1 MLTDNV
7 KEVYPIVKAMI
18 QLMVNV
24 NFVELDYNLF
34 FTQIKYVLK
43 FLIFV
48 PVWILG
54 ASVLNVKHLIVFLLK
69 TNNA

>member
-7 KEVYPIVKAMI
+7 KEAYPIVKAMI

-24 NFVELDYNLF
+24 NFAELDYNLF

-69 TNNA
+69 INNA